1 LKIVTEDITS
11 LELEIARGAEN
22 PTVEQRQQ
30 KQTLVAQYRRL
41 KADVRQYH
49 VHCEQYEKQRKR
61 VQRIEAA
68 LTPGEAVV
76 YRDFVND
83 HDERGKKVCN
93 LVLVI
98 RQRLQV
104 GQELST
110 INIHNFGD
118 AESCDAFWTADVFD
132 FHLAPGGE
140 HHSGLFDDITKLT
153 IAGDHGPHFSA
164 NTTVFN
170 ETTFFAKYNKAVES
184 IFLCSYHAYNRCDGA
199 GVVPKRL
206 SKQAQREGAGPIGG
220 ASYAHAVNMSNYLNH
235 VAFHFDQVNRSEYVF
250 SSELQEYT
258 NMRKMCHFQY
268 HYIDAHGAVAH
279 EPGIVLVKMTS
290 DDALSFQVIDMVRR
304 QPEQAM
310 CPRCSNHHQRP
321 VQHNVEKK

>member
-1 LKIVTEDITS
+1 M
-11 LELEIARGAEN
+11 
-22 PTVEQRQQ
+22 
-30 KQTLVAQYRRL
+30 
-41 KADVRQYH
+41 
-49 VHCEQYEKQRKR
+49 
-61 VQRIEAA
+61 
-68 LTPGEAVV
+68 
-76 YRDFVND
+76 
-83 HDERGKKVCN
+83 
-93 LVLVI
+93 
-98 RQRLQV
+98 
-104 GQELST
+104 
-110 INIHNFGD
+110 
-118 AESCDAFWTADVFD
+118 
-132 FHLAPGGE
+132 
-140 HHSGLFDDITKLT
+140 
-153 IAGDHGPHFSA
+153 
-164 NTTVFN
+164 FN

-321 VQHNVEKK
+321 VQHNVEKSQCTLPPVVVLDRTSLAFPDPNRLRGPQVVKKGATKRKKSKGSRKQKVAKAFVCRSTFCAKDYGTLSGVNRHMAQMHPKENLCEYVQSGSANGRRGTVLFDHLNIFCSCYGQCLFVYLLTRPSVRSQQQYR